1 MNLNFTLPEA
11 TSSTRGATSSFKQKI
26 IGDRRTLVAQ
36 SVTPR
41 ISTANAND
49 KKRVISRGASVV
61 RKGIPNSEF
70 KQYVKNCFANGEFEK
85 QYKVRAVLVKL
96 KKFSVVTKNEF
107 SSNGLPRNRV
117 SHLPINSFLT
127 L

>member
-1 MNLNFTLPEA
+1 MNFTLAEA
-11 TSSTRGATSSFKQKI
+11 TSSTRRATSSFKQKI
-26 IGDRRTLVAQ
+26 IADRRTLAAP

-61 RKGIPNSEF
+61 RKGIPNTEF

-85 QYKVRAVLVKL
+85 QYKVKAVLVKL
-96 KKFSVVTKNEF
+96 KKFLVGTKNEF
-107 SSNGLPRNRV
+107 SFNELPRNR
-117 SHLPINSFLT
+117 
-127 L
+127 

>member
-26 IGDRRTLVAQ
+26 ITDRRT

-41 ISTANAND
+41 IATANAND